1 MVTTNL
7 HRPVYEIS
15 IAEIKKYLD
24 AELDD
29 ITSGN
34 AKFLSVEEAEQQ
46 LENSSEIEA
55 GLEDVKAN
63 RITYINPKN
72 IWEGIK

>member
-1 MVTTNL
+1 MVTTNQ
-7 HRPVYEIS
+7 HRPISEVS
-15 IAEIKKYLD
+15 IAEIKNYLD

-34 AKFLSVEEAEQQ
+34 AKFLSVEEAEKQ
-46 LENSSEIEA
+46 LENSSVIEA
-55 GLEDVKAN
+55 GLEDVKAG
-63 RITYINPKN
+63 RITFIDPKN